1 MFLHKVYG
9 FRSII
14 SSGLRMKVLI
24 FTELEVV
31 NHFYTL
37 IS

>member
-9 FRSII
+9 FRSFN
-14 SSGLRMKVLI
+14 SSGLRIKVVV

-31 NHFYTL
+31 SHFYAL

>member
-1 MFLHKVYG
+1 MFLHKVNG
-9 FRSII
+9 FRSFI
-14 SSGLRMKVLI
+14 SSGLRMKVVV

-31 NHFYTL
+31 SHFYAL

>member
-9 FRSII
+9 FRSFI
-14 SSGLRMKVLI
+14 SGGLRMKVVV

-31 NHFYTL
+31 SYFYTL

>member
-1 MFLHKVYG
+1 MYLHKIFG
-9 FRSII
+9 FRSFI
-14 SSGLRMKVLI
+14 SSGLRMKVVV

-31 NHFYTL
+31 SHFYGL

>member
-1 MFLHKVYG
+1 MFSHKVYG
-9 FRSII
+9 FRSFI
-14 SSGLRMKVLI
+14 SSGLRIKVVV

-31 NHFYTL
+31 SHFYAL

>member
-1 MFLHKVYG
+1 MFLHMVYS
-9 FRSII
+9 FISFI
-14 SSGLRMKVLI
+14 SSGLRMKIVV

-31 NHFYTL
+31 SHFYAL

>member
-9 FRSII
+9 FRIFI
-14 SSGLRMKVLI
+14 SSGLRMKVVI

-31 NHFYTL
+31 SHFYAL